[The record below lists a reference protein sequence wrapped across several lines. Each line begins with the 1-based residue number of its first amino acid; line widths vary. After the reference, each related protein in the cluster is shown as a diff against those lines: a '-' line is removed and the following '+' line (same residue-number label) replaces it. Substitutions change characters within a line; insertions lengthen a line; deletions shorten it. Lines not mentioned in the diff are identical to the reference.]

1 MIIIGV
7 DPGISGAI
15 SIVENKKILEVYDT
29 PTMIEG
35 KKNKRQIN
43 GAQVTNIIK
52 ERLNKGNEVVVVVEH
67 VNAMPG
73 QGVTSMFNFGQSFGV
88 IKGICAALSLPIYFV
103 RPTKWKKHFNLIK
116 THKDASRTKVIEAYP
131 EISSKLHRKKDCN
144 RADAILIALYFNEVA
159 TQVVGLG
166 GSTDFS
172 LIQLFL
178 RADFIVKSVIILLIA
193 ASIYSWALIFDKYK
207 LFKKIEKTTTTFEEK
222 FWKSKSA
229 ESFYNSL
236 TNRDKD
242 PVANIFQ
249 SAMAE
254 VIKTKSKSSVVQS
267 ARVSR
272 IIEIS
277 TDKQIRNIEKNFTFL
292 ATVGSTAPF
301 IGLFGTVW
309 GIMNSFQSIAISRNT
324 SLAIVA
330 PGIAEALFA
339 TALGLLAAIPAVV
352 AYNKFNSDAKRYGS
366 RIENF
371 SKRFLSI
378 I

>member
-1 MIIIGV
+1 M
-7 DPGISGAI
+7 
-15 SIVENKKILEVYDT
+15 E
-29 PTMIEG
+29 
-35 KKNKRQIN
+35 Q
-43 GAQVTNIIK
+43 
-52 ERLNKGNEVVVVVEH
+52 
-67 VNAMPG
+67 
-73 QGVTSMFNFGQSFGV
+73 
-88 IKGICAALSLPIYFV
+88 
-103 RPTKWKKHFNLIK
+103 
-116 THKDASRTKVIEAYP
+116 
-131 EISSKLHRKKDCN
+131 
-144 RADAILIALYFNEVA
+144 EVA

-166 GSTDFS
+166 GSTDFGI
-172 LIQLFL
+172 IQLFL
-178 RADFIVKSVIILLIA
+178 RADFIVKAVILILIA
-193 ASIYSWALIFDKYK
+193 ASVYSWALIFEKYK
-207 LFKKIEKTTTTFEEK
+207 LFKRIEKSTTSFEEK
-222 FWKSKSA
+222 FWKTRSA
-229 ESFYNSL
+229 ESFYNNFS
-236 TNRDKD
+236 NREKD
-242 PVANIFQ
+242 PIGNIFQ

-254 VIKTKSKSSVVQS
+254 LIRTKSKSSAVQS

-272 IIEIS
+272 VIEIS
-277 TDKQIRNIEKNFTFL
+277 ADKEIKLIEKHFTFL

-352 AYNKFNSDAKRYGS
+352 AYNKFNSDSKKYSG